1 MAKNKVVTSFIWRFA
16 ERFGAQAVAFV
27 VQIVLARLLAP
38 EVYGT
43 IALITVFTAI
53 LNVFVDS
60 GLGNALIQKKDADDL
75 DFSTVFYFNVIIC
88 LLLYLIM
95 FFAAPYIAD
104 AYKDADLIPVI
115 RVLSLTLVISGVKN
129 VQQAYVTRGLQF
141 KRFFF
146 ATLGGT
152 LGAAIIG
159 ISMAYMGFGVWALV
173 AQQIFN
179 VTVDTIILWITV
191 KWRPKRMFSI
201 ERLKVL
207 FSYGWK
213 LLVASLLNT
222 VYSKIRQLIIGL
234 RYSAADLAYYTK
246 GDSFPNFFI
255 SNINTSFDSIL
266 FPCFSMEQDSVQRVK
281 AMTKKAIKIST
292 YILFPC
298 IMGLAVISEPL
309 VIILLT
315 EKWLP
320 CVFYFRVFCFVYLFL
335 PIQTANLNAIK
346 AMGRSDVFLKLEII
360 KKVIGLTAM
369 LMTIF
374 ISVKLMALS
383 YLVTTLI
390 STYINLYP
398 NKQIIDYPV
407 REQIKDISGNFFIAI
422 IMFLVC
428 SIISFFKWD
437 SLLTMVIQIVVG
449 CIVYIGLSILFKIEA
464 FNDAQD
470 IIKQLFGKKGKE

>member
-1 MAKNKVVTSFIWRFA
+1 MLFRS
-16 ERFGAQAVAFV
+16 
-27 VQIVLARLLAP
+27 
-38 EVYGT
+38 
-43 IALITVFTAI
+43 
-53 LNVFVDS
+53 
-60 GLGNALIQKKDADDL
+60 
-75 DFSTVFYFNVIIC
+75 
-88 LLLYLIM
+88 
-95 FFAAPYIAD
+95 
-104 AYKDADLIPVI
+104 
-115 RVLSLTLVISGVKN
+115 
-129 VQQAYVTRGLQF
+129 
-141 KRFFF
+141 
-146 ATLGGT
+146 
-152 LGAAIIG
+152 
-159 ISMAYMGFGVWALV
+159 
-173 AQQIFN
+173 QQIFN

-428 SIISFFKWD
+428 SIISFFKWG

>member
-1 MAKNKVVTSFIWRFA
+1 
-16 ERFGAQAVAFV
+16 
-27 VQIVLARLLAP
+27 
-38 EVYGT
+38 
-43 IALITVFTAI
+43 
-53 LNVFVDS
+53 
-60 GLGNALIQKKDADDL
+60 
-75 DFSTVFYFNVIIC
+75 
-88 LLLYLIM
+88 
-95 FFAAPYIAD
+95 
-104 AYKDADLIPVI
+104 
-115 RVLSLTLVISGVKN
+115 
-129 VQQAYVTRGLQF
+129 
-141 KRFFF
+141 
-146 ATLGGT
+146 
-152 LGAAIIG
+152 
-159 ISMAYMGFGVWALV
+159 
-173 AQQIFN
+173 
-179 VTVDTIILWITV
+179 
-191 KWRPKRMFSI
+191 
-201 ERLKVL
+201 
-207 FSYGWK
+207 
-213 LLVASLLNT
+213 
-222 VYSKIRQLIIGL
+222 
-234 RYSAADLAYYTK
+234 
-246 GDSFPNFFI
+246 
-255 SNINTSFDSIL
+255 
-266 FPCFSMEQDSVQRVK
+266 MEQDSVQRVK

-428 SIISFFKWD
+428 SIISFFKWG

>member
-104 AYKDADLIPVI
+104 TYKDADLTPVI

-428 SIISFFKWD
+428 SIISFFKWG